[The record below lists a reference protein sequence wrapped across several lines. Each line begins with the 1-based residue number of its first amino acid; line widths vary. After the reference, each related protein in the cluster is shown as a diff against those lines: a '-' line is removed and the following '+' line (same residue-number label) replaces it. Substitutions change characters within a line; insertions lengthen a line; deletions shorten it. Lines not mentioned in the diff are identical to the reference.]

1 MRTLVDASALSADAG
16 GWSHMG
22 GWGWGM
28 AISGWLFMMLL
39 VSLVGWL
46 IWSAARR
53 PKSSND
59 DRRYVRGEPAN
70 EVFVQLRYNRCVARQ
85 HHWKLPDSG
94 DIRPT

>member
-1 MRTLVDASALSADAG
+1 MRALVDASALSAETA

-46 IWSAARR
+46 IWSATHRPESFNDNRRGAGDILDAR
-53 PKSSND
+53 
-59 DRRYVRGEPAN
+59 YARGEIEREEYLQRKN
-70 EVFVQLRYNRCVARQ
+70 DLE
-85 HHWKLPDSG
+85 K
-94 DIRPT
+94 